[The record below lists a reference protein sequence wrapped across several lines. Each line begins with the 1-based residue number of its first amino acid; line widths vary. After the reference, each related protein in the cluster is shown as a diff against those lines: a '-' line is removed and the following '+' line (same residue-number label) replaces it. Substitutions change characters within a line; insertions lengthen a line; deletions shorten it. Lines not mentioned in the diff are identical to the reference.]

1 MGGEGS
7 SRPPPPKAHVAA
19 KTTPESENLSRG
31 YPSVMAQRLAHP
43 RTARAVVAL
52 ALTLTGLGGVA
63 ADEPAATPTAAPG
76 HSLHGEGFSEGPRRR
91 LPPTPG
97 CGTVHFPVTT
107 QSPEAQAFFDQG
119 VGQLH
124 GFWFWEAER
133 SFRTV
138 LELDPHCVM
147 AHWGMAMANVK
158 NEPRARQL
166 IAKAE
171 GPDLAAASP
180 RERAWVEATRP
191 LFAER
196 KEEKE
201 QQARFTEFTTALEKL
216 ALDYPDDLEARA
228 FLVGF
233 SWWNEDRNDVKPTS
247 HVALDALAKQVLAT
261 NPRHPI
267 HHYLIHLWDKSR
279 PAEALRS
286 AAACGPAAPG
296 IAHMWHMPG
305 HTYSELRRWHDA
317 AWQQAAAARVD
328 HAWMARAH
336 LFPDQIH
343 NFAHNSEWL
352 CRNLN
357 HLGRVRE
364 ALAVAANL
372 IAMPRIP
379 RSKEVKPDPDQQFEE
394 KGSAWQNGRDRLFD
408 TILRWELWDVAAC
421 LADTPFLEPGTE
433 FDDRWRREQLL
444 ALAGYGRGDTAAGQ
458 AARGRLLAIDHE
470 LRNDRVA
477 AATTAE
483 TEARAKAASAAD
495 ISKAMA
501 DAMQPFTEQVGRLER
516 PLAELQLLDHLAHVR
531 LDDAKQLLPQL
542 DGLDRN
548 RLARIHLALGDTAK
562 AIETAKAHADAEKQ
576 SLEPL
581 ALCSWIQWQAG
592 KQDDALA
599 TFAKVRRLAAHADM
613 DLPALQRLAPVAMAA
628 GAPADW
634 REPEPPATDIG
645 TRPDLTTLGPAQWQ
659 AWPAGEWTARTAADE
674 PIDAREFRGRPHVVI
689 LTLGQACSHCNQQ
702 VKAFAD
708 KAKAFSDA
716 GLPIVVISTDTPAE
730 IGDAGEPLPFPVH
743 SGADGVAFRALD
755 AWDDFENK
763 PLHATCLVSADGR
776 MQWQH
781 VGYEPFMLPDF
792 LVAEARRL
800 ESLPAHADCLL
811 RR

>member
-1 MGGEGS
+1 MLS
-7 SRPPPPKAHVAA
+7 SR
-19 KTTPESENLSRG
+19 L
-31 YPSVMAQRLAHP
+31 
-43 RTARAVVAL
+43 
-52 ALTLTGLGGVA
+52 GLA
-63 ADEPAATPTAAPG
+63 ADAPDPAPAAAPG
-76 HSLHGEGFSEGPRRR
+76 HSMHGESFAEGPRRR

-97 CGTVHFPVTT
+97 CGDVHFPVTT
-107 QSPEAQAFFDQG
+107 HSPEAQAFFDQG

-138 LELDPHCVM
+138 LQIDPHCVM
-147 AHWGMAMANVK
+147 AHWGMAMANVQ

-180 RERAWVEATRP
+180 RERAWIEAARA

-196 KEEKE
+196 TDEAEKK
-201 QQARFTEFTTALEKL
+201 ARFTDFTAALEKL
-216 ALDYPDDLEARA
+216 ALEHPDDLEARA

-233 SWWNEDRNDVKPTS
+233 SWWNADRIGVKPTS
-247 HVALDALAKQVLAT
+247 HLALDAVAKQVLAA

-286 AAACGPAAPG
+286 AAECGPAAPG

-317 AWQQAAAARVD
+317 AWQQEAAARVD
-328 HAWMARAH
+328 HAWMGRAH

-357 HLGRVRE
+357 HLGRARE

-372 IAMPRIP
+372 VAMPRIP
-379 RSKEVKPDPDQQFEE
+379 RSKEVKPDPDQRFEE
-394 KGSAWQNGRDRLFD
+394 GGSAWQHGRDRLFD
-408 TILRWELWDVAAC
+408 TILRWELWEVAAC

-433 FDDRWRREQLL
+433 FDDRWRREHLL
-444 ALAGYGRGDTAAGQ
+444 AVAGYGRGDTAAGQ
-458 AARGRLLAIDHE
+458 AARERLLAID
-470 LRNDRVA
+470 RKVRDDRAA
-477 AATTAE
+477 AATKAE

-501 DAMQPFTEQVGRLER
+501 NAMQPFTEHVGRLER
-516 PLAELQLLDHLAHVR
+516 PLAELAVLDHIAHAR
-531 LDDAKQLLPQL
+531 PAEAKQLLPQL
-542 DGLDRN
+542 EGLDRS
-548 RLARIHLALGDTAK
+548 RLARIHLALGETAK
-562 AIETAKAHADAEKQ
+562 AIEIAKAHADAEKQ

-581 ALCSWIQWQAG
+581 ALSCWIQWQAG
-592 KQDDALA
+592 KQDDARA
-599 TFAKVRRLAAHADM
+599 TFADVRRLAARADT
-613 DLPALQRLAPVAMAA
+613 DLPALQRLAPVAAAA

-634 REPEPPATDIG
+634 REAVPPASDIG
-645 TRPDLTTLGPAQWQ
+645 ARPDLATLGPIRWQPWQ
-659 AWPAGEWTARTAADE
+659 AAAWTARTAADE
-674 PIDAREFRGRPHVVI
+674 PIDGRALRGRPHVVM

-702 VKAFAD
+702 LKAFAD
-708 KAKAFSDA
+708 RAEAFTAA
-716 GLPIVVISTDTPAE
+716 GLPIVVISTDTPAD
-730 IGDAGEPLPFPVH
+730 IRDAGESLPFPVH
-743 SGADGVAFRALD
+743 SGADGEAFRALD
-755 AWDDFENK
+755 AWDDFEHK
-763 PLHATCLVSADGR
+763 PLHATCLVTADGR

-792 LVAEARRL
+792 LMEEARRL
-800 ESLPAHADCLL
+800 QSLPENPDCLL